1 MCHYSETR
9 PPSCTP
15 WILRPQD
22 LAPLL
27 KVSVSTVWRR
37 AKTGALPKPWRIGG
51 PGTYAKGWL
60 VVDVRQAVL
69 GVNSLPDCNAAQAQG
84 SVPWVLRPQDLAARL
99 GVSLSTVHRW
109 ARNGALPPPR
119 RLGGGTKGWPTDEAW
134 QALLR
139 IKASDGEDTQ

>member
-37 AKTGALPKPWRIGG
+37 VKTGALPKPWRIGG
-51 PGTYAKGWL
+51 PDTHAKGWL
-60 VVDVRQAVL
+60 AVDVRQAVL

-109 ARNGALPPPR
+109 VRNGALPPPR
-119 RLGGGTKGWPTDEAW
+119 RLGGGTKGWPTDEVW
-134 QALLR
+134 RALLR
-139 IKASDGEDTQ
+139 FKPSNGKDTQ